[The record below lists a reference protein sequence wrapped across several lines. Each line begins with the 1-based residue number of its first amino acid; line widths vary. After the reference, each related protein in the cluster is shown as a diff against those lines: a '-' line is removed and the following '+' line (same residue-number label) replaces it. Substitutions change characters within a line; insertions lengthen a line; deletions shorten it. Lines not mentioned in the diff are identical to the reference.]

1 MPCCSQ
7 AQFPGCCDYWP
18 PAAAMSRD
26 LKGEFA
32 TMRNKSVIVT
42 GATAGIGRAAALQ
55 LASLRADV
63 VVTGR
68 DPERG
73 RATEEALRAAGSPR
87 ARFVRADHST
97 LDGNLALAAEVKH
110 LVDRVDVLVNNVG
123 GLMPRRQ
130 ITADDAEMTL
140 ALNVRAPVVLTDQ
153 LRPVLCRDGLVVNVA
168 SDAFSWFR
176 GDPFEGPDEAGD
188 YEPFRAYARAKL
200 LLVLATLAQGR
211 ELRPEG
217 MRVVAVNPGPAWTPG
232 TRALNPNCMPAPK
245 VMWPIVRLVQRSRSA
260 DQAARVLTRVV
271 AAPDDVLRPGV
282 TGCYVSARGKVRD
295 LGALGDDLERQE
307 RAVRTGWAL
316 GNASAPER
324 RGSDA

>member
-140 ALNVRAPVVLTDQ
+140 ALNVRARGPDRPAPASPVSGRARGERGFGRLQ
-153 LRPVLCRDGLVVNVA
+153 LVPRRPV
-168 SDAFSWFR
+168 R
-176 GDPFEGPDEAGD
+176 GPRRGGRL
-188 YEPFRAYARAKL
+188 RA
-200 LLVLATLAQGR
+200 V
-211 ELRPEG
+211 
-217 MRVVAVNPGPAWTPG
+217 PG
-232 TRALNPNCMPAPK
+232 
-245 VMWPIVRLVQRSRSA
+245 
-260 DQAARVLTRVV
+260 
-271 AAPDDVLRPGV
+271 LRPGEAAV
-282 TGCYVSARGKVRD
+282 GPRHARP
-295 LGALGDDLERQE
+295 GA
-307 RAVRTGWAL
+307 RAPAGGHA
-316 GNASAPER
+316 R
-324 RGSDA
+324 RGRQPRAGVDARDPR